1 MLVGLAYQASVDW
14 ILFDV
19 RTNAVELGCGSH
31 QVIVAFVLPK
41 SWAMAAQQL
50 IGAIRRKPFQRR
62 QPPPRH
68 NLRGDEKMHVI
79 GHDHVGM
86 ELVTVESPLS
96 IV

>member
-19 RTNAVELGCGSH
+19 RTNAVELGCGSY
-31 QVIVAFVLPK
+31 QVIIAFVLPK
-41 SWAMAAQQL
+41 SLAMAAQQL

-68 NLRGDEKMHVI
+68 NLRGNEKMHVI
-79 GHDHVGM
+79 GHNHVGT

>member
-41 SWAMAAQQL
+41 SLAMAAQQL
-50 IGAIRRKPFQRR
+50 IGAYAVNPFNGANHR
-62 QPPPRH
+62 
-68 NLRGDEKMHVI
+68 LA
-79 GHDHVGM
+79 
-86 ELVTVESPLS
+86 TT
-96 IV
+96 